1 MTSNVGIISN
11 EVLSLKWYSINNNIS
26 NKILNRFFNNS
37 YNKFGLKVF
46 FHSYENV
53 TKKWKNKNKYKN
65 YILLVKKNELHNK
78 AHIGYRTDWEIK
90 KKHMTLVPNKYGV
103 NFSSHTDK
111 SFGSNK
117 ILHKVKHAKRVEQHN
132 EERKEKNDEN
142 VIRINNL
149 CIKIYDIGK
158 NGVKNKEEWIR
169 YLVEYCK
176 EEENHK
182 FIKTKQMFMLLIGLS
197 KLKGKIDIVHY
208 KVGYENREENKAA
221 HISDIVDRH
230 IEVLSKK
237 INEMTNKQLSIFLY
251 ILEKWKKMEK
261 YKEVV
266 NIINDKIL
274 KKTTFKKL
282 NVRSFCNVLH
292 VYSKRCEM
300 DTSDINE
307 EKKYDVINIQINKFI
322 TKLSK
327 SKCSVEDMLFFLS
340 SIDKLKIKIKEKDM
354 IENVVKILNDN
365 IQDTNYFIIP
375 SLLLYLSNLN
385 IYNEELY
392 LKLKNIILDNYYF
405 YNSIHITNIFYAF
418 SKFKPDFVHELFDT
432 LSNYIMHTFLKDK
445 ERDGKTLNE
454 YNRAILKNIQIN
466 KNKFLKYDEK
476 LFNIFQ
482 ITNIINSC
490 IKCDYINYNFFHD
503 LILSSETVQEHSL
516 DNLINFFKSI
526 SNILKTFNVHMYK
539 YAMHFYTTEKMECVG
554 NNSHCIQSYD
564 PYINEKISPK
574 ETETNIHNYK
584 ESIECVEHVENV
596 EKLGGENKIAYS
608 YSLMENQGCYKTVYE
623 YFTNRYMMKNS
634 FFIEQYNTFGGVEN
648 STKITESN
656 YTEDITHTSNINLM
670 NIFNKMRDNVSEQ
683 VRIIIENNLYDKNL
697 QYILHNLMIFM
708 YQSEVKYA
716 NLYTLCISILERN
729 LFFFSINNLYLYI
742 KIFNK
747 AQIYNY
753 EIFHNIFE
761 YIYNNFDKFELKK
774 KAKIVLLS
782 YDIFKKINEQQMQLL
797 TNFFLDN
804 SKFNEENK
812 IDISKYDKLNNK
824 HKINNSCDITQKWL
838 LPTSTELKQNVLNT
852 KKKSA
857 TSLYD
862 DMHIFEDNEL
872 NLNDFL
878 NNKMDVENKKTNEYQ
893 YSTLT
898 NNDQVFLKKVEQTEV
913 YPFNFDFNEYIKFLL
928 ILIHD
933 VSNKIFDNK
942 TDDKNS
948 INISLIPLISKNEQN
963 LVKIKNEDPVL
974 ERYSELVKQNLNKRK
989 NLIIQIFSKIADM
1002 VGKEKKIKTDETDLY
1017 IDQVSYILYFIKLM
1031 DEDLYRS
1038 IMEIEQIEKVRTNE
1052 GIIKGEN
1059 VGEAPKCATLFGTT
1073 LFELKKEDMEFI
1085 ASENGKKNS
1094 EHEMCYDNL
1103 FLYEDKI
1110 NYRYKYKSV
1119 NDAIKNVTNNLK
1131 KMKFNEI
1138 AKFDNTN
1145 KYNFKKMNKFYKLDT
1160 YINIDILFTLEKNEK
1175 EFYHFLIFYPYELKK
1190 IITNIKKNKII
1201 FTHSYDESFSFC
1213 TEILC
1218 IYNFLKKKNQTN
1230 FTFSILD
1237 TTSFVN
1243 FSEWKCEHVEIN
1255 KTIKLVEK
1263 KQPIDPLFNQDLNI
1277 QKSKKLLEEIT
1288 SL

>member
-1 MTSNVGIISN
+1 MTRNVGIISS
-11 EVLSLKWYSINNNIS
+11 EVLCLKWCSINNNI
-26 NKILNRFFNNS
+26 LNCFFNNS

-46 FHSYENV
+46 FHSYENAN
-53 TKKWKNKNKYKN
+53 KKWKNKNKYKN

-78 AHIGYRTDWEIK
+78 AHIGYKTNWEIS
-90 KKHMTLVPNKYGV
+90 KKHTSLIPNKYCV
-103 NFSSHTDK
+103 NFTSQTNKLFSN
-111 SFGSNK
+111 NK
-117 ILHKVKHAKRVEQHN
+117 IVHKLKDRKHVGQDD
-132 EERKEKNDEN
+132 EEKKEGNDEN

-149 CIKIYDIGK
+149 CTKIYDIGK

-169 YLVEYCK
+169 YLIEYCK

-182 FIKTKQMFMLLIGLS
+182 FIKIKQMFMLLIGLS
-197 KLKGKIDIVHY
+197 KLKGKINSVHY
-208 KVGYENREENKAA
+208 KVGYENGEKNKVVK
-221 HISDIVDRH
+221 ISDIVDRH

-237 INEMTNKQLSIFLY
+237 VNEMTDKQLSIFLY
-251 ILEKWKKMEK
+251 ILERWKKMEK
-261 YKEVV
+261 YKEIV

-292 VYSKRCEM
+292 IYSKKCKV
-300 DTSDINE
+300 DGNYINE
-307 EKKYDVINIQINKFI
+307 EKKNDMINIQINKFI

-340 SIDKLKIKIKEKDM
+340 SIDKLKIKIKEKEM
-354 IENVVKILNDN
+354 IEHVVKIINDN
-365 IQDTNYFIIP
+365 IQEDTNYFIIP

-385 IYNEELY
+385 IYNEGLY
-392 LKLKNIILDNYYF
+392 LKLKNIILENYYF

-432 LSNYIMHTFLKDK
+432 LSNYIIQTFLKEK
-445 ERDGKTLNE
+445 EKDSKTMNE
-454 YNRAILKNIQIN
+454 YNRAILKNTQIN
-466 KNKFLKYDEK
+466 KNKFLKYDESM
-476 LFNIFQ
+476 FNIFQ

-539 YAMHFYTTEKMECVG
+539 YVIYFYT
-554 NNSHCIQSYD
+554 
-564 PYINEKISPK
+564 NEKVDPK
-574 ETETNIHNYK
+574 ETETNTHNYK
-584 ESIECVEHVENV
+584 ESIGN
-596 EKLGGENKIAYS
+596 GENFTSEKEVVYL
-608 YSLMENQGCYKTVYE
+608 YSLMENQTYYKKVYE

-648 STKITESN
+648 DKKVKESD
-656 YTEDITHTSNINLM
+656 YTEKSNIRLM
-670 NIFNKMRDNVSEQ
+670 NSFNKMRDNVAEQ
-683 VRIIIENNLYDKNL
+683 IRIIIENNLYDKNV

-708 YQSEVKYA
+708 YQSEVKYV
-716 NLYTLCISILERN
+716 NLYTLCISILEKN

-753 EIFHNIFE
+753 EILHNIFE
-761 YIYNNFDKFELKK
+761 YIYNHFDQFELRKK
-774 KAKIVLLS
+774 VKIVLLS
-782 YDIFKKINEQQMQLL
+782 YDIFKKINEHQMELL

-804 SKFNEENK
+804 MKFNEENK
-812 IDISKYDKLNNK
+812 NNMSKYYQINNK
-824 HKINNSCDITQKWL
+824 HKINNSCDITPKWL
-838 LPTSTELKQNVLNT
+838 LPTSTELKQNVLNM
-852 KKKSA
+852 KQKSP

-862 DMHIFEDNEL
+862 DISNLDDNEICL
-872 NLNDFL
+872 RDFL
-878 NNKMDVENKKTNEYQ
+878 NNKMDVESTKINEYQ
-893 YSTLT
+893 YFSLT
-898 NNDQVFLKKVEQTEV
+898 NNDQVFFKKVEQTEV
-913 YPFNFDFNEYIKFLL
+913 YPFNLDFNEYIKFLL

-933 VSNKIFDNK
+933 VSNKILDNR
-942 TDDKNS
+942 TDDKNCV
-948 INISLIPLISKNEQN
+948 NISLIPFISKNEHN
-963 LVKIKNEDPVL
+963 LIKIKNEDPVL

-989 NLIIQIFSKIADM
+989 NLIIKIFSKIADM
-1002 VGKEKKIKTDETDLY
+1002 IENEKKIKMNKTDLY
-1017 IDQVSYILYFIKLM
+1017 IDQVLYILYFIKLM
-1031 DEDLYRS
+1031 DEDLYSS
-1038 IMEIEQIEKVRTNE
+1038 IIKIEQIKKIKTNE
-1052 GIIKGEN
+1052 KIKKGDNDMED
-1059 VGEAPKCATLFGTT
+1059 PKYANMFGST

-1085 ASENGKKNS
+1085 GLENEKKNN
-1094 EHEMCYDNL
+1094 EYEIGCDNL

-1119 NDAIKNVTNNLK
+1119 NDSIKNVINNLK
-1131 KMKFNEI
+1131 KIKFNDI
-1138 AKFDNTN
+1138 AKFDDSN
-1145 KYNFKKMNKFYKLDT
+1145 KFSFKKMNKFYKLDT
-1160 YINIDILFTLEKNEK
+1160 YINIDILFTLEKNGEN
-1175 EFYHFLIFYPYELKK
+1175 FYNCLIFYPYELKK
-1190 IITNIKKNKII
+1190 IITNIKNNKIT

-1218 IYNFLKKKNQTN
+1218 IYNFIKKKNQTN
-1230 FTFSILD
+1230 FSFTILD

-1243 FSEWKCEHVEIN
+1243 FSEWTYENVEIN

-1263 KQPIDPLFNQDLNI
+1263 KQPIDPLFNQDLNF

>member
-1 MTSNVGIISN
+1 MTSNVRIISS
-11 EVLSLKWYSINNNIS
+11 EVLSLKWCSINNNIS

-37 YNKFGLKVF
+37 YNKLGLKVF

-53 TKKWKNKNKYKN
+53 NKKWKKKNKYKN

-78 AHIGYRTDWEIK
+78 AHIGYKMNWEMN
-90 KKHMTLVPNKYGV
+90 KKHTTLFPNKYGV
-103 NFSSHTDK
+103 NFSSQTNK
-111 SFGSNK
+111 SFSNNQ
-117 ILHKVKHAKRVEQHN
+117 IVHKVKHTKHVEQHDD
-132 EERKEKNDEN
+132 EKKQGNDEN

-158 NGVKNKEEWIR
+158 NGVKNKEEWVR
-169 YLVEYCK
+169 YLIEYCK

-182 FIKTKQMFMLLIGLS
+182 FIKIKQMFMLLIGLS
-197 KLKGKIDIVHY
+197 KLKGKINIVRY
-208 KVGYENREENKAA
+208 KVGYENREDNKVVY
-221 HISDIVDRH
+221 ISDIVDRH

-237 INEMTNKQLSIFLY
+237 VNEMTDKQLSIFLY
-251 ILEKWKKMEK
+251 ILERWNKMEK
-261 YKEVV
+261 HKEIV

-292 VYSKRCEM
+292 IYSKKCEM
-300 DTSDINE
+300 DGNYINE
-307 EKKYDVINIQINKFI
+307 DKKYDIINIQISKFI

-340 SIDKLKIKIKEKDM
+340 SIDKLKIKIKEKEM

-385 IYNEELY
+385 IYNEGLY
-392 LKLKNIILDNYYF
+392 LKLKNIILENYYF
-405 YNSIHITNIFYAF
+405 YNPIHITNIFYAF

-432 LSNYIMHTFLKDK
+432 LSNYIIHTFLKEK
-445 ERDGKTLNE
+445 EKDGKTLNE
-454 YNRAILKNIQIN
+454 YNLAILKNTQIN

-476 LFNIFQ
+476 VFNIFQ

-539 YAMHFYTTEKMECVG
+539 YVIYFYTSEKV
-554 NNSHCIQSYD
+554 
-564 PYINEKISPK
+564 SPK
-574 ETETNIHNYK
+574 ETETSTHNYK
-584 ESIECVEHVENV
+584 ESIEHVEHAENLTS
-596 EKLGGENKIAYS
+596 EKKNVYL
-608 YSLMENQGCYKTVYE
+608 YSLMENQAYYKNVYE
-623 YFTNRYMMKNS
+623 YFTNRYMMRNS
-634 FFIEQYNTFGGVEN
+634 FFIEQYNTFGGLEN
-648 STKITESN
+648 SMKIKDSN
-656 YTEDITHTSNINLM
+656 YTEDITHTSNIGLM
-670 NIFNKMRDNVSEQ
+670 NTFNKMRDNVAEQ
-683 VRIIIENNLYDKNL
+683 IRIIIENNVYDKNV

-708 YQSEVKYA
+708 YQSEVKYV
-716 NLYTLCISILERN
+716 NLYTLCISILEKN

-753 EIFHNIFE
+753 EILHNIFE
-761 YIYNNFDKFELKK
+761 YIYNHFDKFELRK

-797 TNFFLDN
+797 TNFVLDN
-804 SKFNEENK
+804 NKFNEENK
-812 IDISKYDKLNNK
+812 IDISKYDQINNK
-824 HKINNSCDITQKWL
+824 HKINNSCDITQKWV

-852 KKKSA
+852 KKKST

-862 DMHIFEDNEL
+862 DMHNFKENEICL
-872 NLNDFL
+872 RDFL
-878 NNKMDVENKKTNEYQ
+878 NDKMDVESKKTNEYQ

-898 NNDQVFLKKVEQTEV
+898 NNDQFFLKNVEQTEV
-913 YPFNFDFNEYIKFLL
+913 YPFNLDFNEYIKFLL

-933 VSNKIFDNK
+933 VSNKILDNRI
-942 TDDKNS
+942 DDKNS

-963 LVKIKNEDPVL
+963 LVKIKNEEPVL
-974 ERYSELVKQNLNKRK
+974 ERYSELVKKNLNKRK
-989 NLIIQIFSKIADM
+989 NLIIQIFSKIGDIIEN
-1002 VGKEKKIKTDETDLY
+1002 EKKIKMDETDLY
-1017 IDQVSYILYFIKLM
+1017 IDQVLYILYFIKLM
-1031 DEDLYRS
+1031 DEDLYSS
-1038 IMEIEQIEKVRTNE
+1038 IMEIEQIKKFGTNE
-1052 GIIKGEN
+1052 IIKKGDN
-1059 VGEAPKCATLFGTT
+1059 VKEDPKCATMFGTT

-1085 ASENGKKNS
+1085 ASENEKKNS
-1094 EHEMCYDNL
+1094 EYEICYDNI

-1119 NDAIKNVTNNLK
+1119 NDTIKSVTNNFK

-1145 KYNFKKMNKFYKLDT
+1145 KFSFKKMNKFYKLDT
-1160 YINIDILFTLEKNEK
+1160 YINIDILFILEKNGED
-1175 EFYHFLIFYPYELKK
+1175 FYHFLIFYPYELKK
-1190 IITNIKKNKII
+1190 IITNIKKNKIT

-1218 IYNFLKKKNQTN
+1218 IYNFIKKKNQTN
-1230 FTFSILD
+1230 FSFSILD

-1243 FSEWKCEHVEIN
+1243 FSEWKCENIEIN